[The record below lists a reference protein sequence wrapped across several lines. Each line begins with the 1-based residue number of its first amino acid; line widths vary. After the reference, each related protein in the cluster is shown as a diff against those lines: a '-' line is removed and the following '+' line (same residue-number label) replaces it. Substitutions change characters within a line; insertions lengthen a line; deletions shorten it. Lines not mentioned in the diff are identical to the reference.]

1 MDLKE
6 AKRHVEEAVIYRPNP
21 TTHYRGVLTQF
32 ADRGRVYVRLENS
45 KSPMPVEPKYL
56 ELAQ

>member
-1 MDLKE
+1 MDLQT
-6 AKRHVEEAVIYRPNP
+6 AKQHVDEPVIFRPNKS
-21 TTHYRGVLTQF
+21 THYRGVLTQF

-56 ELAQ
+56 ELAK